1 MGAFGT
7 TSLAVVLVGST
18 DYTVRTINDEWT
30 TNEIVILLMSTDNL
44 VRTTNLTVVLAIDP
58 QIIQ

>member
-1 MGAFGT
+1 MGALVRSTVYTFGT
-7 TSLAVVLVGST
+7 TNLAVVLVGST
-18 DYTVRTINDEWT
+18 DYT
-30 TNEIVILLMSTDNL
+30 